1 MTSVAYD
8 THGEWLAARRLPCDD
23 GMVPI
28 HASEVA
34 EILFGEP
41 LNVYALK
48 LGHEIEDSYLLRRG
62 RRMEGVI
69 AEEYAE
75 QTGRP
80 VRDLGAFTVQQH
92 ASVMWLRATLDRV
105 TTQRRTWN
113 CGDPWIDIEARA
125 PLQIKLALGSAHEW
139 RDGPPM
145 RYEVQVQ
152 FEIACYGSAWGSLCG
167 MIGPGPLAVHD
178 LERDDELVALA
189 IPKLQEFRERVRD
202 GIPPEPRSSAALDVA
217 KRLWAGSGDTIT
229 LADPSVLDLVAA
241 WERARSIMDS
251 AEEWRQESDARIR
264 VLMTDASAAW
274 LPDGSLL
281 TRRKRGR
288 GESIVREFPRRTR

>member
-1 MTSVAYD
+1 MTSVTYD

-28 HASEVA
+28 HASEVS

-41 LNVYALK
+41 LKVYAAK

-80 VRDLGAFTVQQH
+80 IFDPGPFTVQQH
-92 ASVMWLRATLDRV
+92 AGVPWLRATLDRV
-105 TTQRRTWN
+105 AYADGRPDN
-113 CGDPWIDIEARA
+113 PG

-139 RDGPPM
+139 RDGPPL

-241 WERARSIMDS
+241 WERARSSRDRS
-251 AEEWRQESDARIR
+251 EEWRQESEARIR